1 MLGNDFG
8 VPITKEIEGEV
19 AEMRNY
25 SDGVAEAAFEKGQIQ
40 GSVETCKEFGASMSD
55 TIAKIA
61 AKYNLSETDAKE
73 QVEKYW
79 N

>member
-1 MLGNDFG
+1 
-8 VPITKEIEGEV
+8 VEV
-19 AEMRNY
+19 AEMCNY
-25 SDGVAEAAFEKGQIQ
+25 SDGVAEAAFEKGIKQGIEKGQIQ
-40 GSVETCKEFGASMSD
+40 GSVEAYKEFGVSMSD

-79 N
+79 D